1 MQFNPIAL
9 AATIVGGL
17 LVAAILGWIR
27 KPRLTVLV
35 PRSFSYSQ
43 ITDRGQLVEISVFN
57 RGFKTEEAIDVVLS
71 NAMRYELV
79 GSNSQD
85 AQVVG
90 NKIAIPRIGPSEDVT
105 VLLLVEPGGFKQD
118 DIVQSLS
125 KDTKGS
131 TVAKLEN
138 VPPNGPQRIAIV
150 GMFVVVPALLYGMT
164 FVLDYAFAL
173 LKDRPAAT
181 ATNEDKHAPFEVT
194 GWKVPPFYKGNSSL
208 LAPFVEGEITATV
221 GDISRKGE
229 IATVPISF
237 GNQTAEVLKISFS
250 VNTALSEKRFKSY
263 ELSTG
268 EFIVVPGKT
277 ETRSLRVVIPEA
289 STSQAER
296 TVFID
301 ANIKSMTGQTLSFHG
316 GTEVK

>member
-1 MQFNPIAL
+1 MQFNPITL

-17 LVAAILGWIR
+17 IVAAILGWIR

-57 RGFKTEEAIDVVLS
+57 RGFKTEETIDVVLS
-71 NAMRYELV
+71 NVMHYELV
-79 GSNSQD
+79 GSNSHD

-90 NKIAIPRIGPSEDVT
+90 NKIVIPRIGPSEDVT
-105 VLLLVEPGGFKQD
+105 VLLLVEPSGFKPD
-118 DIVQSLS
+118 DIIQCLS

-138 VPPNGPQRIAIV
+138 VPPNGPQRIIIV
-150 GMFVVVPALLYGMT
+150 GMFVVVPALLYGTT
-164 FVLDYAFAL
+164 FALNYAFAL
-173 LKDRPAAT
+173 LNDRPVVT
-181 ATNEDKHAPFEVT
+181 STNEDNLAPFEVS
-194 GWKVPPFYKGNSSL
+194 GWKIPHFYKGNSSL
-208 LAPFVEGEITATV
+208 LEPFVEGNITATV
-221 GDISRKGE
+221 GDVSRKGE

-237 GNQTAEVLKISFS
+237 GNQTSEVLKISFS
-250 VNTALSEKRFKSY
+250 VNTALSGKRFKSY

-268 EFIVVPGKT
+268 EFIVIPGKT
-277 ETRSLRVVIPEA
+277 ETRSLRVVVPEV
-289 STSQAER
+289 SKSQAER

-301 ANIKSMTGQTLSFHG
+301 ANIKSMTGQTLSFQG

>member
-1 MQFNPIAL
+1 MQFNPVAL
-9 AATIVGGL
+9 TATIVGGL

-27 KPRLTVLV
+27 RPRLTVLV

-57 RGFKTEEAIDVVLS
+57 RGFKTEEAIDVILS

-85 AQVVG
+85 ARVAG
-90 NKIAIPRIGPSEDVT
+90 NKIAIPRVGPSDDVT

-118 DIVQSLS
+118 DIIQCLS

-131 TVAKLEN
+131 TVARLEN

-150 GMFVVVPALLYGMT
+150 GMLVVVPALLYGMT

-173 LKDRPAAT
+173 LKDHPAAT
-181 ATNEDKHAPFEVT
+181 ATSKDERAPFEVS
-194 GWKVPPFYKGNSSL
+194 GWKIPRFYKSTSSL
-208 LAPFVEGEITATV
+208 FDLFVEGKIAATV
-221 GDISRKGE
+221 GDVSRKGE
-229 IATVPISF
+229 TATVSVSF
-237 GNQTAEVLKISFS
+237 SNQTDEVLKISFS
-250 VNTALSEKRFKSY
+250 ANTALSGKRFKSY

-268 EFIVVPGKT
+268 EFVVLPGKT
-277 ETRSLRVVIPEA
+277 EIRSLKVIIPEA
-289 STSQAER
+289 SASQAER
-296 TVFID
+296 TVFIE
-301 ANIKSMTGQTLSFHG
+301 AHINSMTGQTLTFQGSI
-316 GTEVK
+316 EVK